1 MAIIAFGK
9 VDKKLIFLVFIT
21 IVRTINLLVSNET
34 PEENSNGILCSLE
47 EEVGPIIAGIILILI
62 FRQKEKKVNK
72 EREDFFKYLLILFL
86 LRLVK
91 SGYERIYPYIIKEK
105 VYKFNNILNTINGVE
120 IVLITIGTFIL
131 LNYKYYIHHIIS
143 MLIYCALGITIDF
156 ILKNYSI
163 MNFKYIYIYIV
174 YIINEVLLF
183 CYLKYMMDKLYYHY
197 IEILLHWGLTGFIV
211 KMIIFF
217 ALSIHEYKNDID
229 GILNGIYTYFHGTS
243 VPIIIFLQFF
253 YYLFDGGIYFLFIV
267 LMLYYL
273 KPNHMIITDEIHVY
287 LGLIFYKD
295 KPNKYY
301 TLISFVLQILALLI
315 YFEII
320 ELNFCDLNLNTIKNI
335 RIREGSEDITSVATR
350 DSKIELSDQYY
361 LRDSRTSRS
370 SRTSEEG
377 INKSSDNLEKSND
390 NIDKSN
396 LLIEHKN
403 IESNCDIPDEI
414 NSINKN

>member
-9 VDKKLIFLVFIT
+9 VDKKLILLVFIT
-21 IVRTINLLVSNET
+21 IVRTINLLISNET

-120 IVLITIGTFIL
+120 IILITIGTFIL

-183 CYLKYMMDKLYYHY
+183 C
-197 IEILLHWGLTGFIV
+197 
-211 KMIIFF
+211 
-217 ALSIHEYKNDID
+217 
-229 GILNGIYTYFHGTS
+229 
-243 VPIIIFLQFF
+243 
-253 YYLFDGGIYFLFIV
+253 
-267 LMLYYL
+267 
-273 KPNHMIITDEIHVY
+273 
-287 LGLIFYKD
+287 
-295 KPNKYY
+295 
-301 TLISFVLQILALLI
+301 
-315 YFEII
+315 
-320 ELNFCDLNLNTIKNI
+320 
-335 RIREGSEDITSVATR
+335 
-350 DSKIELSDQYY
+350 
-361 LRDSRTSRS
+361 
-370 SRTSEEG
+370 
-377 INKSSDNLEKSND
+377 
-390 NIDKSN
+390 
-396 LLIEHKN
+396 
-403 IESNCDIPDEI
+403 
-414 NSINKN
+414 

>member
-1 MAIIAFGK
+1 MAYIIFGRI
-9 VDKKLIFLVFIT
+9 DKKLIFLVFIT
-21 IVRTINLLVSNET
+21 IIRTINLVISNEV
-34 PEENSNGILCSLE
+34 NDDYSNGTFCSLE
-47 EEVGPIIAGIILILI
+47 EEIGPIITSIIMFLI
-62 FRQKEKKVNK
+62 FRNRQKDTQENKRHFKYIIYLFLMRGVKSCYEKLFPYFEKEKK
-72 EREDFFKYLLILFL
+72 
-86 LRLVK
+86 
-91 SGYERIYPYIIKEK
+91 
-105 VYKFNNILNTINGVE
+105 YKFNNILNTVNGVE
-120 IVLITIGTFIL
+120 MILMTVGTFL
-131 LNYKYYIHHIIS
+131 LLKYKYYKHHIIS
-143 MLIYCALGITIDF
+143 MIIFCILGIVSDF
-156 ILKNYSI
+156 ILGNFFIMNYSYS
-163 MNFKYIYIYIV
+163 YIYIP
-174 YIINEVLLF
+174 YIINDVMIF

-361 LRDSRTSRS
+361 LRDSRTSRT

>member
-1 MAIIAFGK
+1 MKIISLGQI
-9 VDKKLIFLVFIT
+9 DKKL
-21 IVRTINLLVSNET
+21 LLVVAIIIINIINVVV
-34 PEENSNGILCSLE
+34 PK
-47 EEVGPIIAGIILILI
+47 EVNPDYMNDLLYTFTEDLGPLFAGIILH
-62 FRQKEKKVNK
+62 FVFRNKRQKVKESKKS
-72 EREDFFKYLLILFL
+72 FKYIIIFFL
-86 LRLVK
+86 LRGAK
-91 SGYERIYPYIIKEK
+91 ICYEELYNYFLQENK
-105 VYKFNNILNTINGVE
+105 YNYDNILITLNGVE
-120 IVLITIGTFIL
+120 IILMTIGASL
-131 LNYKYYIHHIIS
+131 LLKYKYYVHHIIS
-143 MLIYCALGITIDF
+143 IVIYCILAIVSDF
-156 ILKNYSI
+156 ILKNYFI
-163 MNFKYIYIYIV
+163 LNYKYIFIPI
-174 YIINEVLLF
+174 LF
-183 CYLKYMMDKLYYHY
+183 ILAETMLFVYLKYMMDKLYYHY

-335 RIREGSEDITSVATR
+335 RIREGSEDITSVVTR